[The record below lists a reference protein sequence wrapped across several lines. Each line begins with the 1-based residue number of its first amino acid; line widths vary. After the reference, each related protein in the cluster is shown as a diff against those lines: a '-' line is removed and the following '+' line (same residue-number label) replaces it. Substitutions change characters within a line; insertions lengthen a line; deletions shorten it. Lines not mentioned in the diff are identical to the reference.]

1 MEEKTG
7 QSGTAEK
14 KSGKK
19 KWLIVAAVI
28 VIAALAVV
36 LIFALNGSGRDDGV
50 PMGKSSV
57 AETANGEIVTPVG
70 TLTFPTEWAGR
81 VWTEDA
87 SSGDLYSEKFYGSV
101 GKDEV
106 LLFELSVGTGGVG
119 YRLGSAPDENGAMQE
134 LWLNIGVIEP
144 ESSWTEDQVSQINI
158 MQGCVNDLIEQL
170 RALDGFREDG

>member
-1 MEEKTG
+1 MEEKIG

-87 SSGDLYSEKFYGSV
+87 SSGDL
-101 GKDEV
+101 
-106 LLFELSVGTGGVG
+106 
-119 YRLGSAPDENGAMQE
+119 
-134 LWLNIGVIEP
+134 
-144 ESSWTEDQVSQINI
+144 
-158 MQGCVNDLIEQL
+158 
-170 RALDGFREDG
+170 

>member
-1 MEEKTG
+1 MEEKIG

-36 LIFALNGSGRDDGV
+36 LIFALNGV

-87 SSGDLYSEKFYGSV
+87 SSRGLYSEKFYGSV

-119 YRLGSAPDENGAMQE
+119 YRLGSAPDENGTMQE

-144 ESSWTEDQVSQINI
+144 ENSWTEDQVSQINSK
-158 MQGCVNDLIEQL
+158 QGCVNDLIEQL

>member
-1 MEEKTG
+1 MEEKIG

-70 TLTFPTEWAGR
+70 TLTFR
-81 VWTEDA
+81 TEDA

-119 YRLGSAPDENGAMQE
+119 YRLGSAPDENGTMQE

-144 ESSWTEDQVSQINI
+144 ESSWTEDQVYQINS

>member
-1 MEEKTG
+1 MEEKIG

-70 TLTFPTEWAGR
+70 TLTFPTEWPAAFGR
-81 VWTEDA
+81 KT
-87 SSGDLYSEKFYGSV
+87 LH
-101 GKDEV
+101 
-106 LLFELSVGTGGVG
+106 
-119 YRLGSAPDENGAMQE
+119 
-134 LWLNIGVIEP
+134 P
-144 ESSWTEDQVSQINI
+144 ETCIPKNST
-158 MQGCVNDLIEQL
+158 
-170 RALDGFREDG
+170 AA

>member
-1 MEEKTG
+1 MEEKIG

-70 TLTFPTEWAGR
+70 TLTFPRPVFRKILRQRRQGR
-81 VWTEDA
+81 
-87 SSGDLYSEKFYGSV
+87 SSSFRAFCRHRRCWLPARQR
-101 GKDEV
+101 
-106 LLFELSVGTGGVG
+106 TG
-119 YRLGSAPDENGAMQE
+119 
-134 LWLNIGVIEP
+134 
-144 ESSWTEDQVSQINI
+144 
-158 MQGCVNDLIEQL
+158 
-170 RALDGFREDG
+170 

>member
-1 MEEKTG
+1 MEEKIG

-87 SSGDLYSEKFYGSV
+87 SSGDLYSEKFY
-101 GKDEV
+101 
-106 LLFELSVGTGGVG
+106 
-119 YRLGSAPDENGAMQE
+119 RLGSAPDENGTMQE

-144 ESSWTEDQVSQINI
+144 ESSWTEDQVYQINS